1 MNYRI
6 YRLCRDNQRIK
17 NLKKDEEKYS
27 LPKTDYVTG
36 VDIYTFI
43 NNIISNCAKDYAL
56 LCHDDIVLPLTID
69 KHIQECIK
77 SANDYMGEEN
87 WAVIGNAGIEVLTK
101 KVLHYLTDPD
111 IKIIP
116 PYTKYPELVESI
128 DGNTMLLNI
137 KNLRKKR
144 ISLPKDLTGF
154 HLYDIILCLEAQKKG
169 LLCAVSSHLFVSH
182 LSGGNRQAFVNSWKS
197 DMFQSYFSK
206 TFSNKVISS
215 LNGEIIINKSKKK
228 NGISIEEKIKD
239 NILTVFGDKK
249 YELNIISKKTS
260 QTLEDLTRKQNNS
273 AIKLHIG
280 EDIKKLVK
288 AINNDDSYTIVLDL
302 EDSLH
307 DEFFSYLPYMLS
319 TSDIIVGDTKM
330 ISKDSIHIER
340 SRDIVDVYTGKRNK
354 PLNLTIYKT
363 SLLKRFLSSITSENF
378 KLNEFELFL
387 KAAKQEE
394 YKTFSIVFGERQY
407 DRKDYEIKDYSFTTM
422 LSEVTNMGSM
432 NNNFYNFQRKSTLEL
447 EDYIHEIG
455 PEYHTLKSFKNS
467 ILWKLLLPVRRIY
480 SLLKRK

>member
-1 MNYRI
+1 MNYKV
-6 YRLCRDNQRIK
+6 YRLCRDNKRI
-17 NLKKDEEKYS
+17 NDLRRDSEKYS
-27 LPKTDYVTG
+27 LPKTDYITG

-43 NNIISNCAKDYAL
+43 NNIILNCNKNYAL

-87 WAVIGNAGIEVLTK
+87 WAVIGNAGIEILTK

-116 PYTKYPELVESI
+116 PYTKYPKLVESI

-137 KNLRKKR
+137 KNLRKNR
-144 ISLPKDLTGF
+144 VSLPKDLTGF

-239 NILTVFGDKK
+239 NILTVRDKK
-249 YELNIISKKTS
+249 YELNIISRKTS
-260 QTLEDLTRKQNNS
+260 QTLEDLIKKRNNS
-273 AIKLHIG
+273 IIKLHIG
-280 EDIKKLVK
+280 EDIKGLVK
-288 AINNDDSYTIVLDL
+288 AINSEDSYTIILD
-302 EDSLH
+302 EWDSLNH
-307 DEFFSYLPYMLS
+307 GFLPYLPYMISSSNL
-319 TSDIIVGDTKM
+319 IVGDTIMTSENNFITEK
-330 ISKDSIHIER
+330 SSEIE
-340 SRDIVDVYTGKRNK
+340 DIYTGKREK
-354 PLNLTIYKT
+354 PLNIIIYKT
-363 SLLKRFLSSITSENF
+363 SLLKKIINSITFENP

-387 KAAKQEE
+387 EGTKQEE
-394 YKTFSIVFGERQY
+394 YKTFPIVFGERQY
-407 DRKDYEIKDYSFTTM
+407 DGKDYKIIDSSFTTM
-422 LSEVTNMGSM
+422 LSEVTNRASI
-432 NNNFYNFQRKSTLEL
+432 NNNFYNFYRNSTMTLE
-447 EDYIHEIG
+447 DRIHKIG
-455 PEYHTLKSFKNS
+455 SEHHSIKSFKNS